1 MSAKIHRIEL
11 SEDERRELETIR
23 DRGYLKAK
31 TFKKALALL
40 LCDESRLGP
49 AMADEAICKVVGMS
63 PGSVLRLR
71 QRCCET
77 GPLGALVAKLR
88 DKPAREIKVTG
99 EIEARITQLACSEP
113 PEGSARW
120 TLRLLA
126 LMNSPNSF
134 YRKPAC
140 PSPPRAGIPPATI
153 TNTCAKGASAGSS
166 SRCPISAPGTCSSVR
181 TGAGPPRTSPPA
193 SITSPGLFRKRRR
206 SSL

>member
-1 MSAKIHRIEL
+1 MSAKIHRIKL

-23 DRGYLKAK
+23 DRGALKAK

-40 LCDESRLGP
+40 SCDESPLGP
-49 AMADEAICKVVGMS
+49 AMADEAICRIVGMS
-63 PGSVLRLR
+63 SSSMLRLR

-88 DKPAREIKVTG
+88 EKPAREIKVTG

-126 LMNSPNSF
+126 DHLVEIEVIESISHTTVGLVLKKVRSSPGG
-134 YRKPAC
+134 RK
-140 PSPPRAGIPPATI
+140 T
-153 TNTCAKGASAGSS
+153 GASRPS
-166 SRCPISAPGTCSSVR
+166 T
-181 TGAGPPRTSPPA
+181 TPPS
-193 SITSPGLFRKRRR
+193 
-206 SSL
+206 